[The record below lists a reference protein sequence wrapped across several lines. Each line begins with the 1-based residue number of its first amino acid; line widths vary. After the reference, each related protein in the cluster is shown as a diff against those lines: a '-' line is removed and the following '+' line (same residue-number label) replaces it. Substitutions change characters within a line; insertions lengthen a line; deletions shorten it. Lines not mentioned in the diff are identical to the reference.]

1 MIRFASILLA
11 FTLAGTAQAQ
21 GAHDHHAV
29 PATAAPEADAAAP
42 AIAVVD
48 KFSAALAAADFATV
62 EALLD
67 PDVVILES
75 GGAERS
81 RAEYLGHHAIADAQF
96 LKDAHIQVT
105 HRSARA
111 DGDVAWVATE
121 SEMHATSDGQ
131 PLALLATE
139 TMVLRRVGGDWRI
152 VHIHWSSRKQG

>member
-11 FTLAGTAQAQ
+11 FTLAGAVRAQ
-21 GAHDHHAV
+21 DAV
-29 PATAAPEADAAAP
+29 APDAAAP

-48 KFSAALAAADFATV
+48 KFGTALAAGDLATV

-81 RAEYLGHHAIADAQF
+81 RAEYMGHHAIADADF
-96 LKDAHIQVT
+96 LKGAHVQVT

-111 DGDVAWVATE
+111 EGDVAWV
-121 SEMHATSDGQ
+121 
-131 PLALLATE
+131 
-139 TMVLRRVGGDWRI
+139 
-152 VHIHWSSRKQG
+152 